1 MNTNAKALLAVLL
14 VLLGASAASTAFAQE
29 SEPDPCLVLQPTRI
43 APDDVGEAG
52 DYPGGGWLGLIP
64 VGNRWKLAPATVRFE
79 PSQPSGDIVDI
90 QSNLGK
96 AVALFRCKSL
106 RQGKVDAAN
115 LAFPKDGRA
124 IEPGGSPLPFG
135 FHGRRYA
142 LRHTGSGAVIAEGDG
157 KRSVLHDFDGSSPP
171 FSASLIWAGDLDCDG
186 RLDFLMEF
194 ESDLGASFCLFTSG
208 SAKENELVG
217 QAGCMNVSG

>member
-1 MNTNAKALLAVLL
+1 MKPKLKAKALPAVLL
-14 VLLGASAASTAFAQE
+14 VLLGACSSAFAQAG
-29 SEPDPCLVLQPTRI
+29 EPDTCLVLQPTKI
-43 APDDVGEAG
+43 APDDVGEAAA
-52 DYPGGGWLGLIP
+52 YPGGGWLGLMP
-64 VGNRWKLAPATVRFE
+64 DANRWKLASARVRFDS
-79 PSQPSGDIVDI
+79 SQANGDIVDVK
-90 QSNLGK
+90 SDPGN

-106 RQGKVDAAN
+106 RPGRVDAAN

-124 IEPGGSPLPFG
+124 IEPGGNPLRFG

-142 LRHTGSGAVIAEGDG
+142 LRHTASGAVIAEGDG
-157 KRSVLHDFDGSSPP
+157 KRSVLNDYGGSSPP
-171 FSASLIWAGDLDCDG
+171 FSASLIWAGDLDRDG

-217 QAGCMNVSG
+217 PAGCMVFSG